1 MEHFQTDRDSAGRS
15 EYGKM
20 KHSTQL
26 DTLKGVWWLLLG
38 PCVDYQSLCAFSHVY
53 FIIQYS
59 LHGETWNYFRDS
71 NDKNND
77 FLNDQQH
84 TPNSFSDSG
93 VPAIFSCVLFKILS
107 HSLCD
112 PRLLV
117 HFYRVCWRIGP
128 QECLPPH
135 PLIRP
140 PLEFRWPMTPRRE
153 RPHFTWP
160 QRTTRAAFK
169 MVRSLYQT
177 QEHNTQRKHCFPN
190 FIRTEIYVVS
200 FT

>member
-1 MEHFQTDRDSAGRS
+1 MATSFGTAQID
-15 EYGKM
+15 
-20 KHSTQL
+20 
-26 DTLKGVWWLLLG
+26 
-38 PCVDYQSLCAFSHVY
+38 QSLLAFSRVS

-117 HFYRVCWRIGP
+117 HFYRLCWRTGP
-128 QECLPPH
+128 EECRLLR
-135 PLIRP
+135 PLIEP
-140 PLEFRWPMTPRRE
+140 PLEFRWPMTPRRKCL
-153 RPHFTWP
+153 RFTLP
-160 QRTTRAAFK
+160 QKTTQPALSGALITADL
-169 MVRSLYQT
+169 SLL
-177 QEHNTQRKHCFPN
+177 EMHVN
-190 FIRTEIYVVS
+190 FIVTSDLYPTTKSSTGWRN
-200 FT
+200 